1 MSMQQMKSTPPPAV
15 SDAHPGWSDGVSH
28 WLIHHAARRAPAMLS
43 ERLEE
48 EWLADSAERSSALSR
63 LRFAIGCCWATRVIA
78 YEYQPLTAPVAGSA
92 LGAKVLNA
100 RAQPKFG
107 FISRRTGSFG
117 LVLLLHA
124 AVLYALMS
132 QLGPLHV
139 APVPPPLQNR
149 YLPQVRPPDV
159 PRPAFAPDL
168 TRFRI
173 EVPPRE
179 FKLPPVED
187 SKTVTETEEPALP
200 QTPPTPPP
208 MHVVKSVQG
217 GPGAG
222 FPDSRDFYPSSAIRM
237 EEHGVATVAVCV
249 DVNGRL
255 TSAPTT
261 VQSSGSARL
270 DEGALKLAKAGSGH
284 YRASTEDGRPVNSC
298 YPIRIRFELK
308 NW

>member
-1 MSMQQMKSTPPPAV
+1 V
-15 SDAHPGWSDGVSH
+15 
-28 WLIHHAARRAPAMLS
+28 
-43 ERLEE
+43 
-48 EWLADSAERSSALSR
+48 ERSSALSR

-78 YEYQPLTAPVAGSA
+78 YEYQPLTVPVAGSA
-92 LGAKVLNA
+92 LGAKFLSA
-100 RAQPKFG
+100 CAQRKFG
-107 FISRRTGSFG
+107 FISHRSSNFG

-132 QLGPLHV
+132 QFRPLHV

-149 YLPQVRPPDV
+149 YLPQDRPPDV
-159 PRPAFAPDL
+159 P
-168 TRFRI
+168 
-173 EVPPRE
+173 
-179 FKLPPVED
+179 PVED
-187 SKTVTETEEPALP
+187 SNTVTATEEPVLP
-200 QTPPTPPP
+200 PNPPP
-208 MHVVKSVQG
+208 PPPVHLVKSVQG

-222 FPDSRDFYPSSAIRM
+222 FPDTRDFYPSSAIRR

-270 DEGALKLAKAGSGH
+270 DEGAIKLAQAGSGH

>member
-1 MSMQQMKSTPPPAV
+1 MSMQPMKSTPPSAV
-15 SDAHPGWSDGVSH
+15 PDSHPGWSDGLSH

-48 EWLADSAERSSALSR
+48 EWLADSVQRSSALSR

-78 YEYQPLTAPVAGSA
+78 YEYQPLTVPVAGSA
-92 LGAKVLNA
+92 LGAKFLSA
-100 RAQPKFG
+100 CAQRKFG
-107 FISRRTGSFG
+107 FISHRSSNFG

-132 QLGPLHV
+132 QFRPLHV

-149 YLPQVRPPDV
+149 YLPQDRPPDV
-159 PRPAFAPDL
+159 PRPAAPDL
-168 TRFRI
+168 TRFRFD
-173 EVPPRE
+173 VPPRE
-179 FKLPPVED
+179 VVLPPVED
-187 SKTVTETEEPALP
+187 SNTVTATEEPVLP
-200 QTPPTPPP
+200 PNPPPPTPV
-208 MHVVKSVQG
+208 HLVKSVQG

-222 FPDSRDFYPSSAIRM
+222 FPDTRDFYPSSAIRR

-270 DEGALKLAKAGSGH
+270 DEGAIKLAQAGSGH